1 MSELDEHK
9 LTVEIES
16 TGERIQSG
24 DAIQTYRLESDYLTP
39 ADSFQFVVYSDSD
52 PASLRRKFR
61 PLMRVKLYVD
71 GALQLLGRIDSTE
84 GTGSSGSA
92 LLVKGRDYVA
102 ELVDGGADPA
112 IKITEDMDLGSG
124 VMLIARPFGI
134 RTLIGNFNLT
144 RNLLTGRIPVVNFTP
159 PDFKAAKLSD
169 FTVRAGDGA
178 FQAMDRLVSRHG
190 FTVQQGGARDT
201 LCIVEPMYGQ
211 EPLAE
216 LVRGENMMT
225 GRAMRDYGDAPT
237 VTITTGRV
245 KASKKTRD
253 ATLFGRTAGVGQ
265 SAKPTSNQVLPAL
278 VQFPTFGELSPNE
291 LGKFEEVKETTLEP
305 TSLLRQVRIDPY
317 ASTMPFEPEDDT
329 LYRPLFVEDKDSRT
343 DEQMER
349 VARRELARRVASC
362 LSYRCTMRGHR
373 ELHSRAVFTVDTMW
387 TVKDAVEDVNQRMW
401 VKSRSLYNDGS
412 GPRSDVELILPGA
425 IAL

>member
-1 MSELDEHK
+1 VSELDEHK

-24 DAIQTYRLESDYLTP
+24 DAIQSYRLESDYLTP
-39 ADSFQFVVYSDSD
+39 ADAFQFTVYNDAD

-61 PLMRVKLYVD
+61 PLMRVKLYID
-71 GALQLLGRIDSTE
+71 GELQLLGRIDSIE
-84 GTGSSGSA
+84 GTGNSGSA

-112 IKITEDMDLGSG
+112 VKFTDKMDLGAA
-124 VMLIARPFGI
+124 LLLLWRPFGI
-134 RTLIGNFNLT
+134 RTLVGNFNLT

-159 PDFKAAKLSD
+159 RDFHEAKLTD

-178 FQAMDRLVSRHG
+178 FQAGDRLVSRHG
-190 FTVQQGGARDT
+190 FTIQQGGERGT

-211 EPLAE
+211 EPLEE

-225 GRAMRDYGDAPT
+225 GRAIRDYGDAPT

-245 KASKKTRD
+245 KASEKTRD

-265 SAKPTSNQVLPAL
+265 SAKPTANQVLPAL

-291 LGKFEEVKETTLEP
+291 LGKFDEVKQTALEP
-305 TSLLRQVRIDPY
+305 TSLLRQARVDPY
-317 ASTMPFEPEDDT
+317 ASTMPFEPQDDV

-349 VARRELARRVASC
+349 VARRELSRRVASC
-362 LSYRCTMRGHR
+362 LSYRATMRGHR
-373 ELHSRAVFTVDTMW
+373 ELKSRAVFTVDTMW
-387 TVKDAVEDVNQRMW
+387 TVKDAIEDVNQRMW

-412 GPRSDVELILPGA
+412 GPRSDIELILPGA